1 MKYTL
6 PFLLGGV
13 FAFLIILAINSKK
26 RNNCTYDERQ
36 LVGRA
41 DAFKGGFYSL
51 LIYITASEIVSILL
65 KKEWITPSC
74 NLAFAISISAITFA
88 IICIIK
94 EAYLGLNQNA
104 KSTII
109 SSSIIS
115 IANIVMGIL
124 HMEEHK
130 FVVITGNRLDLDVNF
145 IVGTALLIVTIFF
158 ILHTTISRKSVEKY
172 EES

>member
-26 RNNCTYDERQ
+26 HNNCTYDERQ

-41 DAFKGGFYSL
+41 DAFKGGFFSL

-74 NLAFAISISAITFA
+74 NLGFAISISAITFA

-115 IANIVMGIL
+115 VANIVMGLL
-124 HMEEHK
+124 HMEEDK
-130 FVVITGNRLDLDVNF
+130 FVIITEGKLDLDVNF
-145 IVGTALLIVTIFF
+145 IVGTALLIVTIVF
-158 ILHTTISRKSVEKY
+158 IIHTTIIRKSEKNY